1 MEDRLTQRIGNLE
14 NKMETKFDAIDT
26 RLDSF
31 GERIAANEAKIG
43 AKE

>member
-1 MEDRLTQRIGNLE
+1 
-14 NKMETKFDAIDT
+14 METKFDAIDS

-31 GERIAANEAKIG
+31 GERIAANEAKIN